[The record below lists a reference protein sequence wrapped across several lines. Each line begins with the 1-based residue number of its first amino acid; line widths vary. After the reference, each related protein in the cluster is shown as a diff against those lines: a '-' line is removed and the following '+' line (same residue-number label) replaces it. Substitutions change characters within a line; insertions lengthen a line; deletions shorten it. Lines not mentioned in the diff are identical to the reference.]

1 MAAARPARRARSSAW
16 RSHWPEQGR
25 LSERGERMTE
35 LAQVDVVVED
45 VEVSAKAKRRRFT
58 AKEKLRILRLAEA
71 CTKVG
76 ELGAMLRREGIYSSS
91 LTGWRRAR
99 DAGELNAL
107 DPRKRGPK
115 PVVRDARDKKLI
127 ELTRALAKAEARAR
141 HAEALVA
148 LQKKV
153 ADLLGIQLP
162 REDETP

>member
-1 MAAARPARRARSSAW
+1 
-16 RSHWPEQGR
+16 
-25 LSERGERMTE
+25 MTE
-35 LAQVDVVVED
+35 LAQVGVVTVAE

-58 AKEKLRILRLAEA
+58 AKEKLRILKMADA

-99 DAGELNAL
+99 DAGELSAL
-107 DPRKRGPK
+107 GPKKRGPK
-115 PVVRDARDKKLI
+115 PVVPDARDKQI
-127 ELTRALAKAEARAR
+127 VELQRAVAKAEARAR
-141 HAEALVA
+141 QAEGLVA

-162 REDETP
+162 REDGTP

>member
-1 MAAARPARRARSSAW
+1 
-16 RSHWPEQGR
+16 
-25 LSERGERMTE
+25 MTE
-35 LAQVDVVVED
+35 LAQVAVTVEE

-99 DAGELNAL
+99 DAGELTGLA
-107 DPRKRGPK
+107 PKRRGPK
-115 PVVRDARDKKLI
+115 PVMPDARDKQI
-127 ELTRALAKAEARAR
+127 AELQRAVARAEARAR
-141 HAEALVA
+141 QAEGLVA

-162 REDETP
+162 KEDETP